1 VSLADLAEVGKV
13 LGIPGVMIGV
23 WFLLERQRGERAAK
37 VEEQKIAAEAKA
49 EERRIDAENRR
60 TEAME
65 EGFRALANMV
75 ANHAQADTKAHG
87 VMGERLA
94 AIETRVGITRNTPAQ
109 GVPVRE
115 INRGRSQDGN
125 R

>member
-1 VSLADLAEVGKV
+1 VTLGDIVEVGKV

-23 WFLLERQRGERAAK
+23 WFLLERQRGERASQI
-37 VEEQKIAAEAKA
+37 EEQKIKSEAVT
-49 EERRIDAENRR
+49 EGRRVDAENRR

-87 VMGERLA
+87 HMTERLA
-94 AIETRVGITRNTPAQ
+94 AVETHLGLIRKTPAQ

-115 INRGRSQDGN
+115 INRARTRDD

>member
-1 VSLADLAEVGKV
+1 MTLADLAEVGKV

-37 VEEQKIAAEAKA
+37 VEEQKIAAEAKT
-49 EERRIDAENRR
+49 EERRVDAENRR

-75 ANHAQADTKAHG
+75 ANHAQADTRAHG
-87 VMGERLA
+87 QMTERMA
-94 AIETRVGITRNTPAQ
+94 AIETHIGLIRKTPAQ
-109 GVPVRE
+109 GTPIRE
-115 INRGRSQDGN
+115 INRARTRDD